1 MQISCRHLNC
11 KVDDFSP
18 FLRKKFSLR
27 LLDLMQKA
35 HLTVNFSL
43 FLLIQLWRGNKKLF
57 HLYQRRKIAFHV
69 LCSISMPRQLST
81 SNSIFLLKRNENER
95 KSNMKIRGLY
105 NYGGRLTD
113 WGRNENHRRKVTRGK
128 SSFRVP
134 FNYVICFLFSRL
146 SSKNEN
152 AKWILETKN
161 FPFSFVA
168 PNYKSATWKI
178 ATTEIRWKIEISF
191 IFPVMITIY
200 NVSSYPAKRES
211 PDVPRGPSLIKMS
224 RWWMFAQRKCFRAY

>member
-1 MQISCRHLNC
+1 MFHIHAPAI
-11 KVDDFSP
+11 VDFEQHFSA
-18 FLRKKFSLR
+18 KKEW
-27 LLDLMQKA
+27 K
-35 HLTVNFSL
+35 
-43 FLLIQLWRGNKKLF
+43 W
-57 HLYQRRKIAFHV
+57 
-69 LCSISMPRQLST
+69 
-81 SNSIFLLKRNENER
+81 E

-134 FNYVICFLFSRL
+134 FNYVICFLFS
-146 SSKNEN
+146 SSLFKKWKRQMNIRNE
-152 AKWILETKN
+152 E
-161 FPFSFVA
+161 FSFVA